1 MDSTR
6 CMTINH
12 TDGPI
17 RDADG
22 VATKRD
28 EGPLVKGVCFELR
41 VRCVAIALRHGISI
55 MQRKQ

>member
-1 MDSTR
+1 MDGTR

-22 VATKRD
+22 VAPKRD
-28 EGPLVKGVCFELR
+28 EGPLVKGVWFELR
-41 VRCVAIALRHGISI
+41 V
-55 MQRKQ
+55 